1 MHHRAPT
8 TGQASPPRPVG
19 VRGNGHTAKPISARW
34 ARHSGAADAHEVRA
48 VRGGLT
54 GLAMAALAVAAHGLA
69 GGGYP
74 DTSGLTLLALAA
86 LALGAG
92 AGTLR
97 SAWTLPALMTLGQP
111 ACHTVLSGSM
121 SHEHGAGTMG
131 FGATGFAMDG
141 MMAAAHAAAAVAC
154 ALLILIAERLYAL
167 VSQAVRVVLTRPRA
181 QAAGGVRAPWTRSAG
196 TPKTLLGLGAIG
208 PRAPPVTA

>member
-1 MHHRAPT
+1 MHNRART
-8 TGQASPPRPVG
+8 TGPQG
-19 VRGNGHTAKPISARW
+19 
-34 ARHSGAADAHEVRA
+34 VRA

-97 SAWTLPALMTLGQP
+97 SPWTLPALMTLGQP

-121 SHEHGAGTMG
+121 AHEHGSGTMG
-131 FGATGFAMDG
+131 FPATGFPATGFTMDG

-154 ALLILIAERLYAL
+154 ALLILVAERLYAL
-167 VSQAVRVVLTRPRA
+167 VSQAVRVALTRPHARA
-181 QAAGGVRAPWTRSAG
+181 ASGMRAPWAQSVTV
-196 TPKTLLGLGAIG
+196 PKTLPGLGAIG